1 MTKEAAALLKRG
13 AATLHDPGEI
23 TGSASLHLRPLW
35 PGEALWHRAPSR
47 SSWAILEHSGSS
59 SSDGLLVRTRR

>member
-23 TGSASLHLRPLW
+23 TGSWTLRCISAPYGRVKLCGIGLRVAR
-35 PGEALWHRAPSR
+35 PGQFLS
-47 SSWAILEHSGSS
+47 IQ
-59 SSDGLLVRTRR
+59 VRRRLMDCS